1 MATESLFIQL
11 PRLGNVLDSI
21 VSFLILAFAPT
32 TLSHKC
38 FRALSTQA
46 TGFFPKWAN
55 EPHFHIQVI
64 IRIGPIVPRHMAI
77 VMPSDHFLAVYTK
90 AGIIKCQ
97 L

>member
-11 PRLGNVLDSI
+11 PRLGNVLDSV

-32 TLSHKC
+32 TLSHKYLRGH
-38 FRALSTQA
+38 FLPRPPVSFQSEPINLISTY
-46 TGFFPKWAN
+46 
-55 EPHFHIQVI
+55 
-64 IRIGPIVPRHMAI
+64 IGPIVPRHMAI

-90 AGIIKCQ
+90 ADIIKCQ